1 MRLKKTRH
9 TYYSREC
16 KYSLLTPIDRI
27 SCYEKKILSVMGLV
41 EQSSI
46 KLLSVELEAKCRV
59 SSYAIQVASYVL
71 RDASYKL

>member
-1 MRLKKTRH
+1 MK
-9 TYYSREC
+9 
-16 KYSLLTPIDRI
+16 
-27 SCYEKKILSVMGLV
+27 KKIYLWLGLV

>member
-1 MRLKKTRH
+1 M
-9 TYYSREC
+9 
-16 KYSLLTPIDRI
+16 LTPIDRI
-27 SCYEKKILSVMGLV
+27 SCYEKKNYLWLGLV